1 MTHDLIDDATVE
13 RCAMAAYEAVMA
25 SAGPRRDPWKTA
37 AEQQK
42 RTLRTITRAVLT
54 EALQPAP
61 THGPLDG
68 QEPLIG
74 ET

>member
-1 MTHDLIDDATVE
+1 
-13 RCAMAAYEAVMA
+13 MAAYEAVMA

-42 RTLRTITRAVLT
+42 RTLRTITRAVLA

-61 THGPLDG
+61 EPPVLDG
-68 QEPLIG
+68 QEPLI
-74 ET
+74 